1 MLWYSWS
8 WDHLVRKIS
17 PIGCKPHINSIFFKT
32 RDLSVFLPTY
42 LTGTY
47 HKNLGFIYVHVDKKV
62 TFWHVH
68 TKKFICLGTWISLG
82 RVNGDIHRRVSTI
95 TKVNM
100 AMCGAQYVTLHIKIG
115 WRKVKPC
122 KFGPAKWLWPSSF
135 VQFAEACESQT
146 LAKEECNRYELTVSL
161 FVIAQSQS

>member
-1 MLWYSWS
+1 MEIICCDIAEVEIIQKEKLIQ
-8 WDHLVRKIS
+8 LVVSQIS
-17 PIGCKPHINSIFFKT
+17 ISFLKKQGI
-32 RDLSVFLPTY
+32 LPTY

-115 WRKVKPC
+115 
-122 KFGPAKWLWPSSF
+122 
-135 VQFAEACESQT
+135 
-146 LAKEECNRYELTVSL
+146 
-161 FVIAQSQS
+161 